1 MEHEERIQDKEHSQE
16 RYRMEQQ
23 SKGKEIIF
31 RKVIWVIVLA
41 LILFFCVRK
50 SHDVKVNHLENE
62 LQATVDELGSDGVEK
77 WDSIR
82 TEIYRQIEEAERK
95 FNERGTK

>member
-1 MEHEERIQDKEHSQE
+1 M
-16 RYRMEQQ
+16 
-23 SKGKEIIF
+23 
-31 RKVIWVIVLA
+31 
-41 LILFFCVRK
+41 
-50 SHDVKVNHLENE
+50 ENE